1 MVSEINNKNMKLKII
16 SQTKKL
22 YEGEADSVSL
32 NTSEGMIQI
41 LPKHIDLI
49 STLDI
54 GEVKYVWQNSTS
66 TIVINGGLLVVNE
79 DNILILANEA
89 YLSRE
94 LIDMDIDNAIKMAQ
108 DRKSSFDNPAELV
121 QLEKQLKFERL
132 KKNIKDNL

>member
-1 MVSEINNKNMKLKII
+1 MKLKII

-54 GEVKYVWQNSTS
+54 GEVKYVLQDVSS
-66 TIVINGGLLVVNE
+66 SIVINGGLLVVNE

-89 YLSRE
+89 YMSQE

-108 DRKSSFDNPAELV
+108 DKKSSFDNPADLV

-132 KKNIKDNL
+132 KKMVKDQL